1 MACCEQSCSPAPKPD
16 SRFRKALW
24 IALVLNTVMFG
35 VELAGG
41 VSADSKSLLADAVD
55 FLGDA
60 ANYAISLSVLA
71 MGALWRARAAL
82 IKGVS
87 MGLYGVGVLGA
98 VLYGLSQGN
107 VPEPVTMGVIGA
119 LALATNVSVAILLY
133 AFREGDANMRSV
145 WLCSRND
152 AIGNVAVMVAAS
164 GVFFSGSAW
173 PDLLVATGMA
183 VLALS
188 SATQVIQQARQ
199 ELNAGVL
206 A

>member
-1 MACCEQSCSPAPKPD
+1 MACCEQSCTPVPKPD

-24 IALVLNTVMFG
+24 IALVLNALMFG
-35 VELAGG
+35 VELTGG
-41 VSADSKSLLADAVD
+41 ISADSKSLLADAVD

-71 MGALWRARAAL
+71 LGALWRARAAL

-87 MGLYGVGVLGA
+87 MGLYGVGILATVA
-98 VLYGLSQGN
+98 YGVSQGN

-119 LALATNVSVAILLY
+119 LALATNVGVAVLLY

-152 AIGNVAVMVAAS
+152 AIGNVAVMAAAS

-188 SATQVIQQARQ
+188 GAMQVIRQARQ
-199 ELNAGVL
+199 ELGAEVS

>member
-1 MACCEQSCSPAPKPD
+1 MACCEQSCSPTPQPA
-16 SRFRKALW
+16 SRFRKALR
-24 IALVLNTVMFG
+24 IALVLNMIMFG

-41 VSADSKSLLADAVD
+41 ISADSKSLLADAVD

-82 IKGVS
+82 VKGVS
-87 MGLYGVGVLGA
+87 MGLYGVGVLSA

-119 LALATNVSVAILLY
+119 LALATNVGVAILLY
-133 AFREGDANMRSV
+133 TFREGDANMRSV

-152 AIGNVAVMVAAS
+152 AIGNVAVLVAAS
-164 GVFFSGSAW
+164 GVFLSGSAW
-173 PDLLVATGMA
+173 PDLIVASGMA

-188 SATQVIQQARQ
+188 SAFQVIRQARQ
-199 ELNAGVL
+199 ELAVGVSV
-206 A
+206 